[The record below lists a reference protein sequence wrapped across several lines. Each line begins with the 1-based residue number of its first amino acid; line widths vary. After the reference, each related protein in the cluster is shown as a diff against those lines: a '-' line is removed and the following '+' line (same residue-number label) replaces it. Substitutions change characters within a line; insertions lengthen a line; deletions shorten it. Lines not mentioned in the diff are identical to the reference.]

1 MLEARLIQAIN
12 QAASQTIPKT
22 RPWSRTHKDAW
33 YYNDEIKEVNHRI
46 NMCRKNFRRQRSPD
60 NLALL
65 REAVVDAKETANRVR
80 QEKWLEWCQSF
91 GYQTSLTELWK
102 RVRQATSRQAPK
114 CTHHDPQSEA
124 NRLVLEFS
132 ARTSTNNLPPMM
144 REKQQNLN
152 PERLALIRD
161 KALEADE
168 ADALFSLRE
177 LRKSYKS
184 SSGSAPGSDGISHP
198 IISHLGLAGELAFL
212 QVINKSWQTAT
223 VPQSWKQAT
232 IVPIPKPKEPGK
244 YRPISLLSCLSKTA
258 EMVLNRLR
266 WKTGPPMNTCTGSQG
281 VRALLIAFPHS

>member
-1 MLEARLIQAIN
+1 MDAGPAQRPHHIPKWKTDKANWFAFQEGLARCLKDNEPNNNENMDVLEARLIQAIN

-33 YYNDEIKEVNHRI
+33 YYNDEIKEVNHRV

-65 REAVVDAKETANRVR
+65 REAVVNAKETANRVR

-144 REKQQNLN
+144 REKQQN
-152 PERLALIRD
+152 
-161 KALEADE
+161 K
-168 ADALFSLRE
+168 S
-177 LRKSYKS
+177 RKTC
-184 SSGSAPGSDGISHP
+184 SH
-198 IISHLGLAGELAFL
+198 
-212 QVINKSWQTAT
+212 K
-223 VPQSWKQAT
+223 
-232 IVPIPKPKEPGK
+232 
-244 YRPISLLSCLSKTA
+244 R
-258 EMVLNRLR
+258 
-266 WKTGPPMNTCTGSQG
+266 QG
-281 VRALLIAFPHS
+281 TRS